1 MDDGIRCRSLGI
13 DVARLTKG
21 LGWLAGRHRIG
32 QSRFYTV
39 GSDAAG
45 GATEEFSAVRPPPPN
60 VKFVKTT
67 FRGSRP
73 GTHAGWLALF
83 LSVALAACGST
94 PKDEFANIAP
104 DKLYADAKDD
114 AAEGNYETAVKKL
127 EKVEARASGTLLSQ
141 QAQIDLAYAYFRTG
155 EKAQALAKLD
165 RFIRLHP
172 TSPAMDYVY
181 YLQGLINFNENLG
194 LFGRVANQDL
204 SERDQQA
211 SRDAYESFKNVVER
225 FPTSK
230 YAEDSRLRMNH
241 IVNSLAAGEV
251 HVARYYLRRGAY
263 LAAANRAQQAVTEY
277 RQSPAIEE
285 GLYILAQSYDKL
297 GLEPLRDDALRI
309 LKQSFPNSI
318 YLGDSVSANSD
329 QPAKSKPWYQFW

>member
-1 MDDGIRCRSLGI
+1 M
-13 DVARLTKG
+13 
-21 LGWLAGRHRIG
+21 
-32 QSRFYTV
+32 
-39 GSDAAG
+39 
-45 GATEEFSAVRPPPPN
+45 
-60 VKFVKTT
+60 
-67 FRGSRP
+67 
-73 GTHAGWLALF
+73 HAGWLALF
-83 LSVALAACGST
+83 LSVALTACGST
-94 PKDEFANIAP
+94 PKDEFANTSP

-114 AAEGNYETAVKKL
+114 AAEGNYETALKKL

-211 SRDAYESFKNVVER
+211 SRDAYESFKQVVDR

-263 LAAANRAQQAVTEY
+263 VAAANRAQAAVTEY

-285 GLYILAQSYDKL
+285 GLYILAQSYDRL

-309 LKQSFPNSI
+309 LRQSFPNSRF
-318 YLGDSVSANSD
+318 LDGNVAANGKLPS
-329 QPAKSKPWYQFW
+329 KKPWYQFW

>member
-1 MDDGIRCRSLGI
+1 M
-13 DVARLTKG
+13 
-21 LGWLAGRHRIG
+21 
-32 QSRFYTV
+32 
-39 GSDAAG
+39 
-45 GATEEFSAVRPPPPN
+45 
-60 VKFVKTT
+60 KFVKTT
-67 FRGSRP
+67 VHGSRP
-73 GTHAGWLALF
+73 GIHAGWLALL
-83 LSVALAACGST
+83 LSVALSACGST
-94 PKDEFANIAP
+94 PKDDFANVPP

-114 AAEGNYETAVKKL
+114 ASEGNFETAVKKL
-127 EKVEARASGTLLSQ
+127 EKVEARASGTMLSQ

-194 LFGRVANQDL
+194 LFGRVIDQDL

-211 SRDAYESFKNVVER
+211 SRDAYESFKQVVDR

-230 YAEDSRLRMNH
+230 YAEDARLRMNH
-241 IVNSLAAGEV
+241 VVNSLAAGEV

-263 LAAANRAQQAVTEY
+263 VAAANRAQQAVTEY

-285 GLYILAQSYDKL
+285 GLYIMAQSYNKL
-297 GLEPLRDDALRI
+297 GLDPLRDDTLRI
-309 LKQSFPNSI
+309 LNQSFPGSRFLENDVAT
-318 YLGDSVSANSD
+318 GTQRQRNT
-329 QPAKSKPWYQFW
+329 KPWYQFW